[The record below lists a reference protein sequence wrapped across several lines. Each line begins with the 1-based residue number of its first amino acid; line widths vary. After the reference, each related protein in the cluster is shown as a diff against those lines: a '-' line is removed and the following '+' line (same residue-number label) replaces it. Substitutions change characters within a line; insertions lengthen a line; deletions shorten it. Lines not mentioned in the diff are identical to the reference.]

1 MNNLKTKVDDLNVG
15 KFSVDLKKVTDV
27 ADNEVVKNT
36 KLNTLKTK
44 VNSLRCYATFKKR
57 KFESLFYKINTC
69 LRKNTTCTGL
79 RAKQIFSVT
88 I

>member
-1 MNNLKTKVDDLNVG
+1 MNNLKTNVDDLNVG
-15 KFSVDLKKVTDV
+15 KYSVDLEKVTDV
-27 ADNEVVKNT
+27 VDNEVVKNT
-36 KLNTLKTK
+36 KLNALRTK
-44 VNSLRCYATFKKR
+44 VNSLRYYATFKKR

-69 LRKNTTCTGL
+69 LRKNTTCSGL